1 MTVED
6 TTPPLLSLKGELT
19 VVLEVGEEFVD
30 PGYDAVDS
38 LEGDLASQVEVQHSI
53 DIQKTGQYIVVYN
66 VSDSAGNAATEA
78 SRIVMVGDTGSPI
91 IRLTGASTIVMEG
104 GVEYVDLGATSED
117 RVDGDLTG
125 NIVVSNPVDV
135 FKADTYQVTYDV
147 KDTQGNPALQ
157 VVRTVIIEDHVPPVI
172 EFIGDAEL
180 ETQAGYEFTDPG
192 VKATDNLDGDLATRL
207 ITDSTVN
214 ANVPGEYS
222 IKYLVKDR
230 VGNKAEVKVRKVR
243 VVDTEGP
250 VIALKG
256 EPTVQLEA
264 GGSYEEPGAS
274 ASDRVEGDL
283 TAAVKM
289 SGDVDTTVT
298 GSYEIRYEAQD
309 SRGNAGSA
317 AVRQVVVVDT
327 TPPTVNRIESLQV
340 LEGKP
345 LQIVVSAND
354 NGRTDSL
361 LSYSLRGA
369 PEGMSLVEATQ
380 SIEWIPAE
388 EQGPGVFRF
397 DVVVSDGKLETVRE
411 VTIEVEE
418 VNAAPVAL
426 EAAVVATEDGQV
438 TIQLDGTDIER
449 SALTYR
455 VVDWPQNGQLAGSGR
470 DLSYVPA
477 KDFNGQD
484 SFTFVVDDGE
494 LESASAKVSI
504 TVEPVEDAPQITVVK
519 NLTGAHEDETYSVSH
534 AALLEASDAL
544 DADGDELTFLLTEVS
559 SGTLLDADGEP
570 LATATL
576 APGEA
581 VDWLPPV
588 DAYGEFEAFSV
599 QVTDAL
605 GQAER
610 TVSVTILVSGVPDD
624 PVLTWTTPDG
634 IVYGTALGQVQLS
647 AGADVPGVFEYNPA
661 LGALLK
667 AGNGQ
672 SLKAKFTPED
682 TAEYNVVEAR
692 VTIDVALAKPEVS
705 WFKPG
710 DIDAGTALSEVQL
723 NATADV
729 PGRFEYEPS
738 AGTVFEVR
746 EGEIFS
752 VFALTVHFIPAD
764 ESNYIPADREV
775 EITVLPR
782 APENDA
788 PSILV
793 QPKGFAVVVG
803 GAGQLSVSAV
813 GLKPVVYQWYKNGT
827 AIAGATKPVLKLE
840 VVSLEDAGNYEVEVA
855 NALGKTRSQ
864 VSLLNVLDPPVL
876 EGGLDPATVNLGEP
890 HKFILIVNGT
900 KPIQVKWYKNGEI
913 IEGQDAMVLDLP
925 SVQKSDGGQYHV
937 RLANAG
943 GEFVSE
949 PARLSLNLPVEIV
962 SGLKDRTVRV
972 GTDVVL
978 SVEAEGARPFTYR
991 WFFEGNELPDET
1003 GEQLVL
1009 DSIRQLQKG
1018 QYAVKVGN
1026 QINTVQSEAYLNV
1039 NQGPSFTRHPLEQS
1053 VNKGGEVIFKVAVS
1067 GSKPLSFQW
1076 YFNGAQIDGE
1086 IEPDLKLTNVARESA
1101 GFYSLRV
1108 SNEAGKTD
1116 SDSALLTVNLPLA
1129 MVSDLANVMAIV
1141 GGSAKFGVEVSGSA
1155 PVTYRWFKDDALL
1168 EGTEGAVLKLEG
1180 LELANAGSYRVE
1192 ISNPVGMLRSGKASL
1207 DVVALPKV
1215 VQAPASQRVVQG
1227 QPVLFS
1233 LIAGGSKPLSYQ
1245 WLKDGVVMEG
1255 ATEPELQLEGITISD
1270 QADYTVLVTNRGGT
1284 VESAAATLV
1293 VVLPVEITQEAD
1305 DLAVSEGSIA
1315 RFTVEA
1321 AGTGPLGYQ
1330 WYYGGSPIEG
1340 ADGSVFEI
1348 GIVKENDRGLYQV
1361 EVRNEAGLV
1370 RSREAKLN
1378 VSVIPKLTR
1387 QLEDKAIL
1395 VGGAL
1400 KLQAS
1405 ASGTEPLTYNWYRQN
1420 KLYQTGGS
1428 DLLIENIVP
1437 GDAGFIKSR
1446 WSTQRGASED
1456 LFRGGGFGAGHHCHA
1471 PCEH

>member
-1 MTVED
+1 M
-6 TTPPLLSLKGELT
+6 K
-19 VVLEVGEEFVD
+19 
-30 PGYDAVDS
+30 
-38 LEGDLASQVEVQHSI
+38 
-53 DIQKTGQYIVVYN
+53 
-66 VSDSAGNAATEA
+66 
-78 SRIVMVGDTGSPI
+78 
-91 IRLTGASTIVMEG
+91 
-104 GVEYVDLGATSED
+104 
-117 RVDGDLTG
+117 
-125 NIVVSNPVDV
+125 
-135 FKADTYQVTYDV
+135 
-147 KDTQGNPALQ
+147 
-157 VVRTVIIEDHVPPVI
+157 
-172 EFIGDAEL
+172 
-180 ETQAGYEFTDPG
+180 
-192 VKATDNLDGDLATRL
+192 
-207 ITDSTVN
+207 
-214 ANVPGEYS
+214 
-222 IKYLVKDR
+222 
-230 VGNKAEVKVRKVR
+230 
-243 VVDTEGP
+243 
-250 VIALKG
+250 
-256 EPTVQLEA
+256 
-264 GGSYEEPGAS
+264 
-274 ASDRVEGDL
+274 
-283 TAAVKM
+283 
-289 SGDVDTTVT
+289 
-298 GSYEIRYEAQD
+298 
-309 SRGNAGSA
+309 
-317 AVRQVVVVDT
+317 
-327 TPPTVNRIESLQV
+327 
-340 LEGKP
+340 
-345 LQIVVSAND
+345 
-354 NGRTDSL
+354 
-361 LSYSLRGA
+361 
-369 PEGMSLVEATQ
+369 
-380 SIEWIPAE
+380 
-388 EQGPGVFRF
+388 
-397 DVVVSDGKLETVRE
+397 
-411 VTIEVEE
+411 
-418 VNAAPVAL
+418 
-426 EAAVVATEDGQV
+426 
-438 TIQLDGTDIER
+438 IQLDGTDIEG

-455 VVDWPQNGQLAGSGR
+455 VVDLPQNGQLAGSGR

-534 AALLEASDAL
+534 AALLKASDAF

-559 SGTLLDADGEP
+559 SGTLLDADGDP

-581 VDWLPPV
+581 VDWLPLV

-624 PVLTWTTPDG
+624 PVLTWTKPDG
-634 IVYGTALGQVQLS
+634 IVYGTALSQVQLS

-672 SLKAKFTPED
+672 SLKAKFTPSD

-692 VTIDVALAKPEVS
+692 VTIDVALANPEVS
-705 WFKPG
+705 WFNPG

-752 VFALTVHFIPAD
+752 VFALKVHFIPAD

-840 VVSLEDAGNYEVEVA
+840 VISLEDAGNYEVEVA

-876 EGGLDPATVNLGEP
+876 EGGLDPATVNLDEP
-890 HKFILIVNGT
+890 HKFTLIVNGT

-913 IEGQDAMVLDLP
+913 IFEGQDAMVLDLP
-925 SVQKSDGGQYHV
+925 SVQKSDGGRYHV

-949 PARLSLNLPVEIV
+949 SARLSLNLPVEIV

-1018 QYAVKVGN
+1018 QYAVKVAN

-1076 YFNGAQIDGE
+1076 YFNGAPIDGE

-1180 LELANAGSYRVE
+1180 LNLANAGSYRVE

-1207 DVVALPKV
+1207 DVVALPEV

-1245 WLKDGVVMEG
+1245 WLKDGVALEG
-1255 ATEPELQLEGITISD
+1255 ALEPELQLEGITISD
-1270 QADYTVLVTNRGGT
+1270 QGDYTVLVTNRGGT

-1305 DLAVSEGSIA
+1305 DLTVSEGSIA

-1348 GIVKENDRGLYQV
+1348 GIVQENDRGLYQV

-1437 GDAGFIKSR
+1437 GDAGSYQVEVVNAVGSVRGSIFEVEVLEPVTIVR
-1446 WSTQRGASED
+1446 HPASTRANVGAVAVLKVAASGTEPFSYQWYHNGEAVDGATGSQLRILQVEDDHRGVYEVDITNTVGTVRSASANLKVVIPPVILVQPTPYTGRKGDQLVLRVAAGGSEPLTYYWHKDGELLLESGDPVLKIASTIPQDSGLYSVVVKNTAGEATSED
-1456 LFRGGGFGAGHHCHA
+1456 SQVTIHQPITITQQPEEARVIEGETTSFEVKAEGTEPIEYLWRFNSEVIDGATGA
-1471 PCEH
+1471 VLTVENASKANEGSYQVVMKNPAGSAVSEEVKLTVVQ